1 MDIEWNKER
10 EWPKRHLRPLLQRI
24 IADWRDE
31 RVSIDLYDK
40 LAERQISKQDVWIAL
55 TSPDSYVARY
65 WYYNGNRVGIWHPD
79 SRIFVAWKPRY
90 GPSPS
95 RIMTAFRH
103 PNGVR
108 YMQSF
113 PPFREIRGPKD

>member
-1 MDIEWNKER
+1 MDIEWDKKQ
-10 EWPKRHLRPLLQRI
+10 EWPRRYLRSLLRRI
-24 IADWRDE
+24 IANWREE

-40 LAERQISKQDVWIAL
+40 LADRHISKQNMWTTL
-55 TSPDSYVARY
+55 TSPESYIARY
-65 WYYNGNRVGIWHPD
+65 WYYNGNRVGIWHPRT
-79 SRIFVAWKPRY
+79 RIFVAWKPCR
-90 GPSPS
+90 GRSPS

-113 PPFREIRGPKD
+113 PPFREIRGPEE